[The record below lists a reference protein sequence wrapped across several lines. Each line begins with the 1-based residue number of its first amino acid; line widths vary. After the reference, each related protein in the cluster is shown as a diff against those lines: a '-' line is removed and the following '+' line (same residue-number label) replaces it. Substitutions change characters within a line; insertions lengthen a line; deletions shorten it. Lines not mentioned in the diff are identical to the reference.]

1 MNPSFE
7 GLPQRLMR
15 SVDVGVEGKQPLP
28 SIDNRIGGSR
38 LFDRFVD
45 DIHEIQNLHFVWDSD
60 AETSESSQVRPKV
73 LEVLNRKRQIARIQ
87 TQLPQRRVMD
97 VRGSERPIG
106 SR

>member
-1 MNPSFE
+1 
-7 GLPQRLMR
+7 
-15 SVDVGVEGKQPLP
+15 
-28 SIDNRIGGSR
+28 
-38 LFDRFVD
+38 
-45 DIHEIQNLHFVWDSD
+45 LHFVWDSD